1 MRQWYTIFQKEM
13 LENWRNFKWVW
24 VPLVILVLSI
34 MDPIT
39 TYYMPEIL
47 DAVGN
52 LPEGAVFKMPTP
64 SPVESIM
71 MSLSQLNTLGVLV
84 IILMSMQTISD
95 EIRSGVSE
103 IILVK
108 PVNYSNY
115 VTAKWASFV
124 LISLASLFIGL
135 IGSWYYTNL
144 LFGDLAFIVLLKV
157 FVFYGLWFMF
167 IISLSIFF
175 NTMVKNQGL
184 ILFLTIVVV
193 MVLNLLTSVLG
204 KYFNWSPSQLS
215 KHIGEMLLTNDVST
229 ELMMSSIITI
239 AASLLLLICS
249 IIVFQS
255 KKIAE

>member
-52 LPEGAVFKMPTP
+52 LPEGAIFEMPTP
-64 SPVESIM
+64 SPAESIM
-71 MSLSQLNTLGVLV
+71 MSLSQLSTLGVLV
-84 IILMSMQTISD
+84 IILMSMQTISG

-144 LFGDLAFIVLLKV
+144 LFGDLAFIDLLKV
-157 FVFYGLWFMF
+157 FAFYGLWFMF

-184 ILFLTIVVV
+184 ILFLTIVIV

-215 KHIGEMLLTNDVST
+215 QHIGEMLLTNEITSD
-229 ELMMSSIITI
+229 LMASAIITI
-239 AASLLLLICS
+239 AATILLLIIS
-249 IIVFQS
+249 VIVFKS
-255 KKIAE
+255 RKIAE

>member
-52 LPEGAVFKMPTP
+52 LPEGAIFEMPTP
-64 SPVESIM
+64 SPAESIM
-71 MSLSQLNTLGVLV
+71 MSLSQLSTLGVLV
-84 IILMSMQTISD
+84 IILMSMQTITG
-95 EIRSGVSE
+95 EIKSGVSE

-108 PVNYSNY
+108 PVSYSNY

-215 KHIGEMLLTNDVST
+215 QHIEDMLLTNHIST
-229 ELMMSSIITI
+229 DLIMSAIITI
-239 AASLLLLICS
+239 AASLLLLIGS
-249 IIVFQS
+249 ITFFQS
-255 KKIAE
+255 KKIVE